1 MRMRPFVL
9 MIVVA
14 SVAVPAPARAGTAE
28 QKVTGPIKTV
38 APTRITV
45 SDNGQR
51 IEINLASDTAVERL
65 GARVPATSLHV
76 GDRVKVKFTVDRTG
90 GRTAVSVKVGVPT
103 SFGLLY
109 STDVEAKVLSARPG
123 VLSVSDGKK
132 LAGDV
137 RLDSTTI
144 YRRFGQKI
152 GVADVKQG
160 DTVKLHLRVAGDA
173 SAHVVSLDVGVDSS
187 AGVLFSPK
195 AKGVAVSVAPGSLV
209 VQTSKGDKL
218 TFRLSA
224 RTAFERNGIGT
235 SRNAV
240 RVGSAVKLTFTVGA
254 DRMLEAQTVQLGIRH
269 GDKLVFAKGK
279 KGSLLRLARTRLVL
293 RSTKGTR
300 TFAVTAHTVF
310 VSGSRRLTWRDLRRG
325 AAVKV
330 VYLPGS
336 PDVALRVVASRRH

>member
-9 MIVVA
+9 MIVA
-14 SVAVPAPARAGTAE
+14 AAVAVPAPARAAAE

-45 SDNGQR
+45 SDNGQT
-51 IEINLASDTAVERL
+51 IEINLAAHTAVERL
-65 GARVPATSLHV
+65 GARVPVASLHV
-76 GDRVKVKFTVDRTG
+76 GERVKVKFTVDRTG

-109 STDVEAKVLSARPG
+109 STDLEGKVLSARPG

-173 SAHVVSLDVGVDSS
+173 SAHVVSLHVGVDSS

-195 AKGVAVSVAPGSLV
+195 AKGVAVSVSPGTLV
-209 VQTSKGDKL
+209 VQTSKGDRL

-224 RTAFERNGIGT
+224 RTAFERNGVGT

-240 RVGSAVKLTFTVGA
+240 RVGSAVKLRFSVAA
-254 DRMLEAQTVQLGIRH
+254 DRMLDAQEVQLGIRH
-269 GDKLVFAKGK
+269 GDKLVFAKDK
-279 KGSLLRLARTRLVL
+279 KGSLLRLAKTRLVL
-293 RSTKGTR
+293 RSTNGTR

-310 VSGSRRLTWRDLRRG
+310 VVGNRRMTWRGLRRG

-330 VYLPGS
+330 VYLPGT